1 MMRLKQHLMTIIRLI
16 SLVPMLGDKV
26 PFKFSLTVAVGF
38 GAQRQPL
45 FMTKSK
51 GQLCT
56 QFGAYGES
64 LECEPCIFPTTV
76 TLSDE
81 EYSLTTDV

>member
-1 MMRLKQHLMTIIRLI
+1 
-16 SLVPMLGDKV
+16 
-26 PFKFSLTVAVGF
+26 
-38 GAQRQPL
+38 
-45 FMTKSK
+45 MTKSK

-81 EYSLTTDV
+81 DYGLTTDGQLYSRCLNTDAIPET